1 LTEGASV
8 TIRPRRGGYQVI
20 VYAGIDPVTGRQ
32 RQIARQ
38 VKGKREAERL
48 EARLR
53 AEVAAGR
60 HRGTGA
66 RTVGELQERRSA
78 QRLPAFR

>member
-1 LTEGASV
+1 V
-8 TIRPRRGGYQVI
+8 TIRSRRGGYQVI
-20 VYAGIDPVTGRQ
+20 VYAGIDPITGRQ

-48 EARLR
+48 EAKLR

-66 RTVGELQERRSA
+66 RTVGERGERQEHGRGCQLARG
-78 QRLPAFR
+78 QG

>member
-8 TIRPRRGGYQVI
+8 TIRPSRSGYQVI

-38 VKGKREAERL
+38 V
-48 EARLR
+48 
-53 AEVAAGR
+53 
-60 HRGTGA
+60 
-66 RTVGELQERRSA
+66 
-78 QRLPAFR
+78 